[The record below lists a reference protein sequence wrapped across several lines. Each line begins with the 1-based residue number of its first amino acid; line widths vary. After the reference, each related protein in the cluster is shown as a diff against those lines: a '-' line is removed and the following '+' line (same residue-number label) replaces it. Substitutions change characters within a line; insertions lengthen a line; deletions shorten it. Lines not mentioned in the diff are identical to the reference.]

1 MALEIKLSPSWL
13 LINNEYSVS
22 GVILIHKIQKK
33 GRKPRFERTY
43 HKDVIYAL
51 KYYAQTV
58 INKNEKKVTTV
69 REYLDEFDSILEEAA
84 KNVKEAQKYYETS
97 NEDTDK

>member
-1 MALEIKLSPSWL
+1 MSLEIKLSPSWI
-13 LINNEYSVS
+13 LINNEYSTS
-22 GVILIHKIQKK
+22 GVILIHKIQKQ

-43 HKDVIYAL
+43 HKDVVYAL

-69 REYLDEFDSILEEAA
+69 REYLDEFTSIQKEVAGI
-84 KNVKEAQKYYETS
+84 VKEAQKHYETS
-97 NEDTDK
+97 NEDAN

>member
-1 MALEIKLSPSWL
+1 M
-13 LINNEYSVS
+13 
-22 GVILIHKIQKK
+22 
-33 GRKPRFERTY
+33 
-43 HKDVIYAL
+43 

-69 REYLDEFDSILEEAA
+69 SEYLDEFDSILEEAA
-84 KNVKEAQKYYETS
+84 ENVKEAQKYYETS